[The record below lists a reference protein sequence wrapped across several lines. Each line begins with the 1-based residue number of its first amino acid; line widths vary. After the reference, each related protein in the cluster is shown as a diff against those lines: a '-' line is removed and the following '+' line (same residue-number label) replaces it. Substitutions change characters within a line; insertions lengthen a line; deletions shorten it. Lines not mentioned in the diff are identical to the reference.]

1 MKYEIVVETYQKLE
15 STSSTLEKTD
25 IIARVLSQ
33 TPPEYLK
40 KVIYLIMGKVFPPW
54 MQKELNVGEK
64 LTIAAISRV
73 TGASQNEILELVK
86 KKGDLGSAAA
96 VLVAKRKQVTLF
108 QEELTVAKVFSTFQ
122 KIAEAEGEGSVDKKV
137 ALLSELLSNSK
148 PEEAKYIVRTVMEE
162 LRIGVGE
169 GIVRDAIAKAFNVP
183 AELVERAYAVLNDY
197 GEVAE
202 IALKGVEELKKVKL
216 RPGRPLKV
224 MLYHKA
230 ENIEEAIEKVGK
242 PAQVEFKYDGFR
254 TQIHK
259 IGDRIVIFTRR
270 LEEVTSQF
278 PEVVERALRC
288 LQAEEVIVD
297 SETVGFDP
305 KTGKWLPFQRISQR
319 IKRKYDIEKMVK
331 EIPVETHVFDILY
344 LNGENLIDRPLGERF
359 EILKKILKE
368 EERFKLVDYIRT
380 GSIEEANAFYQKALN
395 TGAEGIMVKN
405 VNAPY
410 KPGQRTGYGY
420 KVKPLME
427 TLDLVIVGAEWGEG
441 KRAHWLSSYLLA
453 ARDPETGEFL
463 PVGKAGTGMT
473 EEDLENMT
481 QLLKPLIKKE
491 MGKEA
496 ELEPRVVVEVAF
508 QEIQK
513 SPNYRSG
520 FALRF
525 PRIVR
530 VREDKAPEEADTVNR
545 VRELYQQQFRRGGSQ
560 TAH

>member
-1 MKYEIVVETYQKLE
+1 
-15 STSSTLEKTD
+15 
-25 IIARVLSQ
+25 
-33 TPPEYLK
+33 
-40 KVIYLIMGKVFPPW
+40 
-54 MQKELNVGEK
+54 
-64 LTIAAISRV
+64 
-73 TGASQNEILELVK
+73 
-86 KKGDLGSAAA
+86 
-96 VLVAKRKQVTLF
+96 
-108 QEELTVAKVFSTFQ
+108 
-122 KIAEAEGEGSVDKKV
+122 
-137 ALLSELLSNSK
+137 
-148 PEEAKYIVRTVMEE
+148 
-162 LRIGVGE
+162 
-169 GIVRDAIAKAFNVP
+169 
-183 AELVERAYAVLNDY
+183 
-197 GEVAE
+197 
-202 IALKGVEELKKVKL
+202 
-216 RPGRPLKV
+216 
-224 MLYHKA
+224 
-230 ENIEEAIEKVGK
+230 
-242 PAQVEFKYDGFR
+242 
-254 TQIHK
+254 
-259 IGDRIVIFTRR
+259 
-270 LEEVTSQF
+270 
-278 PEVVERALRC
+278 
-288 LQAEEVIVD
+288 
-297 SETVGFDP
+297 
-305 KTGKWLPFQRISQR
+305 
-319 IKRKYDIEKMVK
+319 
-331 EIPVETHVFDILY
+331 
-344 LNGENLIDRPLGERF
+344 
-359 EILKKILKE
+359 
-368 EERFKLVDYIRT
+368 
-380 GSIEEANAFYQKALN
+380 
-395 TGAEGIMVKN
+395 

>member
-278 PEVVERALRC
+278 PEIVERALRC
-288 LQAEEVIVD
+288 LRAEEVIVD